1 MCLHQNLEEESQRL
15 ESSQDHVIKESI
27 EYRSVSADSN
37 ATLESAFFRWR
48 QQITTKAT
56 IGVGTRHVGLYKKR
70 KIRVQV
76 NLNYEYFI

>member
-1 MCLHQNLEEESQRL
+1 MCLHQNLGEESQGL

-56 IGVGTRHVGLYKKR
+56 IDIGTRHVGFYRKG

-76 NLNYEYFI
+76 ILN